1 MSCQKVTAIIRSN
14 LLEKVEHKLQE
25 MSVRGLSV
33 TKVKSYGE
41 YANFYSKDWMVNNA
55 RIEIFIDEAR
65 ANAIMEAAHVGVEG
79 DGIVAVLPVDK
90 LYRIRTRSEAT
101 VDEV

>member
-1 MSCQKVTAIIRSN
+1 M
-14 LLEKVEHKLQE
+14 
-25 MSVRGLSV
+25 
-33 TKVKSYGE
+33 TKVKGYGE
-41 YANFYSKDWMVNNA
+41 YANFYSKDWMVNNV

-65 ANAIMEAAHVGVEG
+65 ADAIANAIMEAAHVGIEG
-79 DGIVAVLPVDK
+79 DGIVAVLPVEK